1 MKYREFILYK
11 CNDGISY
18 NIFHKNSDGNG
29 EHLICTVG
37 SFEKAKQWVDEW
49 HKNFHTER
57 N

>member
-1 MKYREFILYK
+1 MPYREFILYK

-18 NIFHKNSDGNG
+18 NIFHKNSDENR

-49 HKNFHTER
+49 YKR
-57 N
+57 NK